1 MASNRAAMA
10 GVSIFVCGVI
20 VYGCISASAPP
31 PSSSR
36 AQSLSLTNLIVLL
49 RPTSVAAH
57 NWRTDARRAS
67 NLVAEEEVKQ
77 MSRTQLLRKLA
88 SINHLLV
95 QGNLNGVVRWEGVDD
110 EARRGEQAGIY
121 EKERN
126 SAQLSQTSPTSLTA
140 PRVNDKSLSDLSA
153 TSSSRTNASA
163 NTINGASALEVFC
176 VTCQSQPV

>member
-1 MASNRAAMA
+1 MA
-10 GVSIFVCGVI
+10 GVSIFMCGVI

-77 MSRTQLLRKLA
+77 MSRMQLLRKLA

-110 EARRGEQAGIY
+110 EARRGEAHY
-121 EKERN
+121 K
-126 SAQLSQTSPTSLTA
+126 
-140 PRVNDKSLSDLSA
+140 
-153 TSSSRTNASA
+153 
-163 NTINGASALEVFC
+163 
-176 VTCQSQPV
+176 

>member
-1 MASNRAAMA
+1 MA

-126 SAQLSQTSPTSLTA
+126 SAQLSQTSLTA

-176 VTCQSQPV
+176 VTCQSQPI

>member
-1 MASNRAAMA
+1 MA

-31 PSSSR
+31 SSNR

-126 SAQLSQTSPTSLTA
+126 SAQLSQTSLTA

-153 TSSSRTNASA
+153 NSSSRTNASA

-176 VTCQSQPV
+176 VTCQSQPI